1 MSQQSAEIVRAAAEA
16 FNRDGVDGLIRY
28 CDPTIEWRT
37 TGQFADRGVYRG
49 HAGVR
54 QMLAEFVEDVEQLHV
69 QIDRLWD
76 AEDRVVSSTRVT
88 GRGRRGGAPFESP
101 LCFLWRLEA
110 GKVVEVQ
117 HFLGV
122 EEALEAAGLAE

>member
-1 MSQQSAEIVRAAAEA
+1 MSQENVEIVRAATEA
-16 FNRDGVDGLIRY
+16 FNRDGGDGLIRY

-54 QMLAEFVEDVEQLHV
+54 QMLAEFTEDLDQLHI

-76 AEDRVVSSTRVT
+76 AEDRVVSSTRLT
-88 GRGRRGGAPFESP
+88 GRGRRGGAPFEFS
-101 LCFLWRLEA
+101 LCYLFRLES
-110 GKVVEVQ
+110 GKIVDVQ
-117 HFLGV
+117 HFLRV
-122 EEALEAAGLAE
+122 EEALEAAGLPE